1 MSSLTEN
8 NKYELSTLIIDF
20 CMEELKLY
28 REIMSDNSIYT
39 CSKVQTSKVILGY
52 IQTIQNL
59 AISMEGHPI
68 EPILLEQPIEDKAI
82 ADEPITTE
90 NSTENYSTSTLHPN

>member
-1 MSSLTEN
+1 
-8 NKYELSTLIIDF
+8 
-20 CMEELKLY
+20 MEELKLY

-39 CSKVQTSKVILGY
+39 CSKVQTSKVVLGY

-59 AISMEGHPI
+59 AISIEGHPI

-82 ADEPITTE
+82 SAIADEPISTE
-90 NSTENYSTSTLHPN
+90 NSTEHYSTSTLPPN